1 MRFKRYL
8 AVMGATSVTAAA
20 LVAGF
25 NLLVDPLGI
34 SPIRIA
40 IAGFNEWKP
49 LRQDYDRIVKPY
61 DVRRSHPRTIFIGSS
76 RIKQTIDPKLLA
88 GTRFAPAYNAGI
100 NGSADYEELNSYLQY
115 YIRADQELRHVFIEA
130 FASAM
135 FSVEPSSRMG
145 TPLKPM
151 MRLGL
156 KEYVADFGSVFFS
169 VNGLNSA
176 MRSAWLNRRRAR
188 DHWVLPDDGSWE
200 DGFAPV
206 VLQTNHRSVRNVFN
220 FVLHNAVFHSTGR
233 LDPRIAVAAEAM
245 IADCQRHGVECRFFL
260 SPLHADVLYALY
272 HLNLWPEVEK
282 LKRTLAALA
291 PTFDF
296 TRYNHLIDERTGPVV
311 YWPEAFPFCAGAG
324 KIDGG
329 GDDRRQDG
337 QLAGEFRCHTR
348 REQYRGKSRR
358 LARGARQLDCTA
370 SGQRAAH
377 AKGAGE
383 LSKWR
388 LVQGRHR
395 RRTEGR
401 RLVGQTYQSLIRH
414 ARPAPEATAGIADDR
429 QLSNPRHC

>member
-1 MRFKRYL
+1 
-8 AVMGATSVTAAA
+8 
-20 LVAGF
+20 
-25 NLLVDPLGI
+25 LVDPLGI

-76 RIKQTIDPKLLA
+76 RIKQTIDPKLFA

-115 YIRADQELRHVFIEA
+115 YIRADKELRHVFIEA

-135 FSVEPSSRMG
+135 FSAEPSSRMG

-188 DHWVLPDDGSWE
+188 DHWVLPDVGSWE

-206 VLQTNHRSVRNVFN
+206 ALQTDHFSVRNVFN
-220 FVLHNAVFHSTGR
+220 FVVHKAVFHSTGR
-233 LDPRIAVAAEAM
+233 LDPRVAVAAEAM

-291 PTFDF
+291 PTYDF
-296 TRYNHLIDERTGPVV
+296 TRYNHLINERTGPVV
-311 YWPEAFPFCAGAG
+311 YWPEAFHFAPALG
-324 KIDGG
+324 KLMAEAMTGVRTANLPENFGVTLDASNIEASLAAWREERDSWIAQHPDSVQRMRKAQENFQNGVSFKAVTDAELRGG
-329 GDDRRQDG
+329 G
-337 QLAGEFRCHTR
+337 
-348 REQYRGKSRR
+348 
-358 LARGARQLDCTA
+358 
-370 SGQRAAH
+370 
-377 AKGAGE
+377 
-383 LSKWR
+383 W
-388 LVQGRHR
+388 
-395 RRTEGR
+395 
-401 RLVGQTYQSLIRH
+401 
-414 ARPAPEATAGIADDR
+414 
-429 QLSNPRHC
+429 

>member
-76 RIKQTIDPKLLA
+76 RIKQTIDPKLFA

-156 KEYVADFGSVFFS
+156 KEYVADFGSVFRQIIS
-169 VNGLNSA
+169 ASA
-176 MRSAWLNRRRAR
+176 MFSISYFTRRS
-188 DHWVLPDDGSWE
+188 SI
-200 DGFAPV
+200 APV
-206 VLQTNHRSVRNVFN
+206 VL
-220 FVLHNAVFHSTGR
+220 
-233 LDPRIAVAAEAM
+233 
-245 IADCQRHGVECRFFL
+245 
-260 SPLHADVLYALY
+260 
-272 HLNLWPEVEK
+272 
-282 LKRTLAALA
+282 TLAWLS
-291 PTFDF
+291 
-296 TRYNHLIDERTGPVV
+296 
-311 YWPEAFPFCAGAG
+311 
-324 KIDGG
+324 
-329 GDDRRQDG
+329 RQ
-337 QLAGEFRCHTR
+337 
-348 REQYRGKSRR
+348 K
-358 LARGARQLDCTA
+358 
-370 SGQRAAH
+370 
-377 AKGAGE
+377 
-383 LSKWR
+383 
-388 LVQGRHR
+388 
-395 RRTEGR
+395 
-401 RLVGQTYQSLIRH
+401 
-414 ARPAPEATAGIADDR
+414 P
-429 QLSNPRHC
+429 

>member
-1 MRFKRYL
+1 M
-8 AVMGATSVTAAA
+8 
-20 LVAGF
+20 
-25 NLLVDPLGI
+25 
-34 SPIRIA
+34 
-40 IAGFNEWKP
+40 
-49 LRQDYDRIVKPY
+49 KPY

-115 YIRADQELRHVFIEA
+115 YIRADKELRHVFIEA

-135 FSVEPSSRMG
+135 FSAEPSSRMA

-169 VNGLNSA
+169 VNGLNSSI
-176 MRSAWLNRRRAR
+176 RSAWLNRRRAR
-188 DHWVLPDDGSWE
+188 DHWVLPAGGSWE

-220 FVLHNAVFHSTGR
+220 FVLHNAAFQSTGR

-245 IADCQRHGVECRFFL
+245 IADCQRHEVECRFFL

-291 PTFDF
+291 PTYDF

-311 YWPEAFPFCAGAG
+311 YWPEAFHFAPALGTLIMEAMTGVRTADMPENFGVMLDASNIEASLAAWREERDSWIAQHPDSVQRMRKAQENFQNGVSFKAVT
-324 KIDGG
+324 DAELGG
-329 GDDRRQDG
+329 GG
-337 QLAGEFRCHTR
+337 
-348 REQYRGKSRR
+348 
-358 LARGARQLDCTA
+358 
-370 SGQRAAH
+370 
-377 AKGAGE
+377 
-383 LSKWR
+383 W
-388 LVQGRHR
+388 
-395 RRTEGR
+395 
-401 RLVGQTYQSLIRH
+401 
-414 ARPAPEATAGIADDR
+414 
-429 QLSNPRHC
+429 

>member
-1 MRFKRYL
+1 MSFKRYL

-76 RIKQTIDPKLLA
+76 RIKQTIDPKLFA

-115 YIRADQELRHVFIEA
+115 YIRADKELRHVFIEA

-135 FSVEPSSRMG
+135 FSAEPSSRMG

-188 DHWVLPDDGSWE
+188 DHWVLPDVGSWE

-206 VLQTNHRSVRNVFN
+206 ALQTDHFSVRNVFN
-220 FVLHNAVFHSTGR
+220 FVVHKAVFHSTGR
-233 LDPRIAVAAEAM
+233 LDPRVAVAAEAM

-291 PTFDF
+291 PTYDF
-296 TRYNHLIDERTGPVV
+296 TRYNHLINERTGPVV
-311 YWPEAFPFCAGAG
+311 YWPEAFHFAPALG
-324 KIDGG
+324 KLMAEAMTGVRTANLPENFGVTLDASNIEASLAAWREERDSWIAQHPDSVQRMRKAQENFQNGVSFKAVTDAELRGG
-329 GDDRRQDG
+329 G
-337 QLAGEFRCHTR
+337 
-348 REQYRGKSRR
+348 
-358 LARGARQLDCTA
+358 
-370 SGQRAAH
+370 
-377 AKGAGE
+377 
-383 LSKWR
+383 W
-388 LVQGRHR
+388 
-395 RRTEGR
+395 
-401 RLVGQTYQSLIRH
+401 
-414 ARPAPEATAGIADDR
+414 
-429 QLSNPRHC
+429 

>member
-76 RIKQTIDPKLLA
+76 RIKQTIDPKLFA

-115 YIRADQELRHVFIEA
+115 YISADKQLRHVFIEA

-135 FSVEPSSRMG
+135 FSVEPSSRRG
-145 TPLKPM
+145 APLKPM
-151 MRLGL
+151 MQLGL

-169 VNGLNSA
+169 VNGLNSSI
-176 MRSAWLNRRRAR
+176 RSAWLNRRSGR
-188 DHWVLPDDGSWE
+188 DHWVLPAGGSWE

-206 VLQTNHRSVRNVFN
+206 ALQPNHHSVRNVFN
-220 FVLHNAVFHSTGR
+220 FVVHKAVFHSTGR
-233 LDPRIAVAAEAM
+233 LDPRVAVAAEAM

-291 PTFDF
+291 PTYDF
-296 TRYNHLIDERTGPVV
+296 TRYNHLINERTGPVV
-311 YWPEAFPFCAGAG
+311 
-324 KIDGG
+324 
-329 GDDRRQDG
+329 
-337 QLAGEFRCHTR
+337 
-348 REQYRGKSRR
+348 
-358 LARGARQLDCTA
+358 
-370 SGQRAAH
+370 
-377 AKGAGE
+377 
-383 LSKWR
+383 
-388 LVQGRHR
+388 
-395 RRTEGR
+395 
-401 RLVGQTYQSLIRH
+401 
-414 ARPAPEATAGIADDR
+414 
-429 QLSNPRHC
+429 

>member
-8 AVMGATSVTAAA
+8 AVMGAASVTAAA

-76 RIKQTIDPKLLA
+76 RIKQTIDPKLFA

-115 YIRADQELRHVFIEA
+115 YIRADKELRHVFIEA

-135 FSVEPSSRMG
+135 FSAEPSSRMG

-188 DHWVLPDDGSWE
+188 DHWVLPDVGSWE

-206 VLQTNHRSVRNVFN
+206 ALQTDHFSVRNVFN
-220 FVLHNAVFHSTGR
+220 FVVHKAVFHSTGR
-233 LDPRIAVAAEAM
+233 LDPRVAVAAEAM

-291 PTFDF
+291 PTYDF
-296 TRYNHLIDERTGPVV
+296 TRYHHLIDERAGPVV
-311 YWPEAFPFCAGAG
+311 YWPEAFHFSPALG
-324 KIDGG
+324 KLMAEAMTGVRTANMPENFGVLLDTSNIEASLAAWREERDSWIAQHPDSVRRMRKAQENFQNGVSFKAVTDAELRGG
-329 GDDRRQDG
+329 G
-337 QLAGEFRCHTR
+337 
-348 REQYRGKSRR
+348 
-358 LARGARQLDCTA
+358 
-370 SGQRAAH
+370 
-377 AKGAGE
+377 
-383 LSKWR
+383 W
-388 LVQGRHR
+388 
-395 RRTEGR
+395 
-401 RLVGQTYQSLIRH
+401 
-414 ARPAPEATAGIADDR
+414 
-429 QLSNPRHC
+429 